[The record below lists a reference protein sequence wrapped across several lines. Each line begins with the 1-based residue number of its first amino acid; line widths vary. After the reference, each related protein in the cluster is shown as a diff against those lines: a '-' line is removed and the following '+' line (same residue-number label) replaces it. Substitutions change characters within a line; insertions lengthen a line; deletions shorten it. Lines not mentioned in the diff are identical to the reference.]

1 MNYEKEVM
9 ESAFRILS
17 KKNFKWGYEFDDR
30 MKRELL
36 NLLLTYFTDIEQY
49 EKCAHIHSMIKDLEN
64 MNENISKTNFTGSGI
79 S

>member
-1 MNYEKEVM
+1 MNYEREVM

-30 MKRELL
+30 MKEDLL

>member
-1 MNYEKEVM
+1 MNYEREVM
-9 ESAFRILS
+9 ESAFRIL
-17 KKNFKWGYEFDDR
+17 KKTNFKWGYEFDNT
-30 MKRELL
+30 MKHDLL
-36 NLLLTYFTDIEQY
+36 NMLLTYFTDIEQY

>member
-1 MNYEKEVM
+1 MNYEREVM
-9 ESAFRILS
+9 ESAFRILR
-17 KKNFKWGYEFDDR
+17 KNNFKWWYEFDDR

>member
-1 MNYEKEVM
+1 MNYEREVM
-9 ESAFRILS
+9 ESAFRILR
-17 KKNFKWGYEFDDR
+17 KNNFKWGYEFDDR

>member
-1 MNYEKEVM
+1 M

-30 MKRELL
+30 MKRGLL

>member
-1 MNYEKEVM
+1 M

>member
-9 ESAFRILS
+9 NSAFRILS
-17 KKNFKWGYEFDDR
+17 KKNFKWGYEFDNK
-30 MKRELL
+30 MKTDLL
-36 NLLLTYFTDIEQY
+36 NMLLTYFTDIEQY

-64 MNENISKTNFTGSGI
+64 MNENISKTVESGSGI

>member
-1 MNYEKEVM
+1 M

-17 KKNFKWGYEFDDR
+17 KKNFKWGHEFDDR

>member
-1 MNYEKEVM
+1 MNYEREVM
-9 ESAFRILS
+9 ESAFRILK
-17 KKNFKWGYEFDDR
+17 KKNFKWGYEFDNK
-30 MKRELL
+30 MKTDLL
-36 NLLLTYFTDIEQY
+36 NMLLTYFTDIEQY

>member
-1 MNYEKEVM
+1 MNYEREVM

-30 MKRELL
+30 MKKQLL

>member
-1 MNYEKEVM
+1 MNYEREVM

-49 EKCAHIHSMIKDLEN
+49 EKFAHIHSMIKDLEN

>member
-1 MNYEKEVM
+1 MNYEREVM

-30 MKRELL
+30 MKRDFL

>member
-1 MNYEKEVM
+1 MNYEREVM

-17 KKNFKWGYEFDDR
+17 KKNFKLGYEFDDR
-30 MKRELL
+30 MKNELL

-64 MNENISKTNFTGSGI
+64 MNENISKTNITGSKI
-79 S
+79 R

>member
-1 MNYEKEVM
+1 MNYERKVM
-9 ESAFRILS
+9 ESAFRILN
-17 KKNFKWGYEFDDR
+17 KKNFKWGHEFDNK
-30 MKRELL
+30 MKTDLL
-36 NLLLTYFTDIEQY
+36 NMLLTYFTDIEQY

>member
-9 ESAFRILS
+9 NSAFRILS
-17 KKNFKWGYEFDDR
+17 KKNFKWGYEFDNK
-30 MKRELL
+30 MKTDLL
-36 NLLLTYFTDIEQY
+36 NMLLTYFTDIEQY

>member
-1 MNYEKEVM
+1 MNYEREVM

>member
-1 MNYEKEVM
+1 MNYEREVM

-30 MKRELL
+30 MKRGLL

>member
-1 MNYEKEVM
+1 MNYEREVM

-17 KKNFKWGYEFDDR
+17 KKNFKWGYEFDNG
-30 MKRELL
+30 MKNELL
-36 NLLLTYFTDIEQY
+36 NLLLKYFTDIEQY